1 MRDGFFP
8 YRFWLRADY
17 LEQPTCPLDQ
27 GDIAVRVRL
36 HPASGADNA
45 SMRLQFPRPC
55 LDRAVYWIAGAAFFL
70 RLAARLCQGI
80 NSFWVNGYALFFEL
94 AQSIAE
100 GKGMALANGVPTA
113 FRVPLYSI
121 LLAGLTLG
129 HRWFWPIAI
138 AQSLIGAATVIYA
151 AILAQQIFAGM
162 QGRMAATVAALITA
176 VYPYY
181 VVHDTALQESSLYTL
196 LTLFAVV
203 LALRTGRSGTL
214 GLAALCGVA
223 LGLDVLTR
231 SPMALF
237 ALIVPVWLIV
247 RKRFAHGFV
256 CAGLLF
262 LTVLPWLWR
271 NERLFGVPVLTTEA
285 GYELWN
291 GNNEMLFR
299 YYPMQSVDVSINAH
313 VDTLDAMATPGAMTG
328 SELPPSTA
336 NEAVIDGWFERQA
349 LDYMRAH
356 PWLTFVN
363 GLRKIGA
370 TFDWL
375 PTPRRSRA
383 QSVLHFISFGPVML
397 LGLWGM
403 WLRRANWRDNS
414 LIYLLFGQ
422 FLLVTAVYFGQTNH
436 RVFLDEY
443 FIVFAA
449 GTIAEKFARRA
460 TNDGA
465 FPP

>member
-1 MRDGFFP
+1 
-8 YRFWLRADY
+8 
-17 LEQPTCPLDQ
+17 
-27 GDIAVRVRL
+27 
-36 HPASGADNA
+36 
-45 SMRLQFPRPC
+45 
-55 LDRAVYWIAGAAFFL
+55 
-70 RLAARLCQGI
+70 
-80 NSFWVNGYALFFEL
+80 
-94 AQSIAE
+94 
-100 GKGMALANGVPTA
+100 
-113 FRVPLYSI
+113 
-121 LLAGLTLG
+121 
-129 HRWFWPIAI
+129 
-138 AQSLIGAATVIYA
+138 
-151 AILAQQIFAGM
+151 
-162 QGRMAATVAALITA
+162 
-176 VYPYY
+176 
-181 VVHDTALQESSLYTL
+181 
-196 LTLFAVV
+196 
-203 LALRTGRSGTL
+203 
-214 GLAALCGVA
+214 
-223 LGLDVLTR
+223 
-231 SPMALF
+231 
-237 ALIVPVWLIV
+237 
-247 RKRFAHGFV
+247 
-256 CAGLLF
+256 
-262 LTVLPWLWR
+262 
-271 NERLFGVPVLTTEA
+271 
-285 GYELWN
+285 
-291 GNNEMLFR
+291 
-299 YYPMQSVDVSINAH
+299 VSINAH